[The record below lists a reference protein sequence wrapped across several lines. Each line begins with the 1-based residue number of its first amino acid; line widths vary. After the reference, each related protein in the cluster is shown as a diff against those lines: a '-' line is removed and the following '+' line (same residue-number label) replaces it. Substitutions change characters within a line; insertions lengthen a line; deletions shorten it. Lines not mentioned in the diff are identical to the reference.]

1 MYFLTYNHNSET
13 KIGILIENRIIS
25 MSDIFNILNKKSP
38 QSMYQFVST
47 ANDKLIEQIR
57 DILDKTDFKSILLND
72 VKVCPPII
80 PPRNVFCI
88 GKNYRD
94 HINELKGKT
103 SSDTGVPKQP
113 VYFTKSL
120 FSIIGDKD
128 SIKNHSHITSHI
140 DYEVELAVVIG
151 KNGVNIKKEDVYKH
165 IFGYTIANDVTARN
179 IQKVRNQWFK
189 GKSLDTF
196 CPMGPYIIHKS
207 IIPYPVEL
215 NISCRVNDEI
225 RQSSNTKN
233 MIFDIAYIISD
244 LSSGMELKSG
254 DVILTGTPAGVGF
267 GFNPPKFLKTG
278 DVVKCYIEKIGQ
290 LINTV
295 EN

>member
-57 DILDKTDFKSILLND
+57 DILDKTDFKSILLNN

-103 SSDTGVPKQP
+103 SSDTGVPTQP
-113 VYFTKSL
+113 VYFTNSL

-128 SIKNHSHITSHI
+128 SIKNA
-140 DYEVELAVVIG
+140 L
-151 KNGVNIKKEDVYKH
+151 
-165 IFGYTIANDVTARN
+165 
-179 IQKVRNQWFK
+179 
-189 GKSLDTF
+189 
-196 CPMGPYIIHKS
+196 
-207 IIPYPVEL
+207 
-215 NISCRVNDEI
+215 
-225 RQSSNTKN
+225 
-233 MIFDIAYIISD
+233 
-244 LSSGMELKSG
+244 
-254 DVILTGTPAGVGF
+254 
-267 GFNPPKFLKTG
+267 
-278 DVVKCYIEKIGQ
+278 
-290 LINTV
+290 
-295 EN
+295 